1 MISKNLKIDVQTE
14 NPMLHNAQSA
24 QTTLSS
30 TGCHQI
36 LANRLLQL
44 ANDTDRVGLHHEAHA
59 LAMFATSMLDGRRV
73 EIRDA

>member
-1 MISKNLKIDVQTE
+1 MLIDAHNTL
-14 NPMLHNAQSA
+14 NPS
-24 QTTLSS
+24 
-30 TGCHQI
+30 GCHQI

-59 LAMFATSMLDGRRV
+59 LAMFATSMLDGRKV